1 MLAHLGQP
9 DKCLLNCIYCASAEV
24 TELTY
29 CCIQAVSKEILHL
42 PYCLYFKCGNF
53 RMYQTN
59 FDNSFLFIFLSK
71 DKALYKQNFLEC
83 TFQKKDVKTLHREFY
98 YDSWKVCI
106 IHFKETRG
114 SSIRLKAFS
123 TSESFKSFWSYCK
136 MSWLLWSTQT
146 MFSDRLFI

>member
-1 MLAHLGQP
+1 M
-9 DKCLLNCIYCASAEV
+9 SFE
-24 TELTY
+24 
-29 CCIQAVSKEILHL
+29 LHL
-42 PYCLYFKCGNF
+42 LCQCWSYWIDVLLYSGSIKRNIASPYCLYFKCGKF

-83 TFQKKDVKTLHREFY
+83 TFQKKDLKTLHREFY
-98 YDSWKVCI
+98 YDSWKFCI